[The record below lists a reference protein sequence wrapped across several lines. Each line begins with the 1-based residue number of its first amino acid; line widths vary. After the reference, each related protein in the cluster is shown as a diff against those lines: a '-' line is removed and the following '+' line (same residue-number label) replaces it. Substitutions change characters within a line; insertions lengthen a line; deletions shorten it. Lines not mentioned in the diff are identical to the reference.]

1 MEYNIF
7 SYTTKSSLHIKNE
20 DNHYVCD
27 DYVIIADGMG
37 GECDGDIASQIAVE
51 TIVAILTEG
60 MSNIPSE
67 AYIKSISDEA
77 IHGADSKISA
87 YIDRHPDSFGM
98 GTTILLAI
106 RRNGKL
112 FISWCGDSHGYV
124 YKDGKLT
131 SITKDHSYVQQL
143 VDSGHITIEESF
155 THPNNNLITRFV
167 GGGNETCI
175 PDFCFHQFSE
185 SEIIIL
191 CSDGLS
197 GYCKPSEI
205 AKTIKN
211 SKCIENLPRQ
221 LSELAVQHG
230 SDDDITIVI
239 LVPKA
244 YCCTHP
250 TLSMF
255 GWFKKL
261 LNG

>member
-1 MEYNIF
+1 MEYTVH
-7 SYTTKSSLHIKNE
+7 SYTKKSTLHKNNE
-20 DNHYVCD
+20 DNHFICD
-27 DYVIIADGMG
+27 DYIVIADGMG
-37 GECDGDIASQIAVE
+37 GECDGDIASRIAIESIVSILSQEFSDKLSDSQIKDISTKAVY
-51 TIVAILTEG
+51 TTDAKILE
-60 MSNIPSE
+60 
-67 AYIKSISDEA
+67 
-77 IHGADSKISA
+77 
-87 YIDRHPDSFGM
+87 YIDEHPDSFGM

-106 RRNGKL
+106 KNRDKL
-112 FISWCGDSHGYV
+112 LISWCGDSHGYV

-167 GGGNETCI
+167 GGGNETCT
-175 PDFCFHQFSE
+175 PDFCLHKYSE

-197 GYCKPSEI
+197 GYCRPIEI
-205 AKTIKN
+205 AKTIKS
-211 SKCIENLPRQ
+211 SKCIEDLPRQ

-239 LVPKA
+239 LVPKT

-250 TLSMF
+250 THSMF
-255 GWFKKL
+255 GWLKKL
-261 LNG
+261 AKK